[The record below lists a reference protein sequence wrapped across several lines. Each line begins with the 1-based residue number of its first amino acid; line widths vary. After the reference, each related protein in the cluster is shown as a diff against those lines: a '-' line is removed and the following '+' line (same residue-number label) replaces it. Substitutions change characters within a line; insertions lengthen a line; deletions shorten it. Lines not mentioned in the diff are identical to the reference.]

1 MWNEGQNEKENEM
14 GLIFNSALP
23 GLPSTCKWMYT
34 YNLANVTVSIP
45 GARQSVCAHT
55 DVSWLG
61 LSPEE
66 LCPSALC
73 APVSIFLL
81 KATSSSTCL
90 KQPLFYT

>member
-66 LCPSALC
+66 LCPSAQC

-81 KATSSSTCL
+81 KANSSSTCL